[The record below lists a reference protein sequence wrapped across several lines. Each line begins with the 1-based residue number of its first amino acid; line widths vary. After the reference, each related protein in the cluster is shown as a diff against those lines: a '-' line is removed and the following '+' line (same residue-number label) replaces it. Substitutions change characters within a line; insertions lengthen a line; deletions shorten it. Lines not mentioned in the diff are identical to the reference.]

1 MTQTASPS
9 AASAKT
15 PITPHQRAWFWYDWA
30 NSGFIT
36 TTMTVL
42 IGPYLN
48 AMATEA
54 ACPNLPDGQQCLTT
68 IPVLGFIPIDPGSL
82 ASYVTTV
89 TTLISAFLLIF
100 VGAIADRSPRPQWLM
115 GLFAWV
121 GAAAGTLMFFLQGDM
136 WQLGVILLMIA
147 SLAMGCSLVIYDG
160 ILCRIAKPDD
170 RDRISSR
177 GWAWGYVGGAIL
189 LALNLAVLS
198 LKGQLGISTG
208 MAVRLCLLT
217 AGLWWGLFTLI
228 PVLGLRELPVRPLE
242 VRVAEGTSTAG
253 AVTGAFKQLADT
265 FRELRGL
272 PQTMLFLL
280 AYLFYNDG
288 IQTVISQSSIYGT
301 SELMMEQSQVMMTFL
316 MVQIIAFFGALIFG
330 RAAASWGASR
340 TVIVGIAIW
349 LGVVLVAFFVPKGNF
364 GMFLLLGGLIGLV
377 MGGTQAL
384 SRSLYSQLVPRG
396 RESEFFSLYQ
406 AMERGT
412 SWLGTLTFGLVYQ
425 LTHSY
430 RFAIVALIIF
440 FVVGGVL
447 LSRVKF
453 REGIRQAGNEVPRK
467 I

>member
-1 MTQTASPS
+1 VTQTTRPVS
-9 AASAKT
+9 ARVRAKG
-15 PITPHQRAWFWYDWA
+15 TPHQRAWYWYDWA

-54 ACPNLPDGQQCLTT
+54 ACPGLADGAVCTQVLR
-68 IPVLGFIPIDPGSL
+68 VLGIPIAPGSM

-89 TTLISAFLLIF
+89 TTLISAVLLIF
-100 VGAIADRSPRPQWLM
+100 VGAVADRSPRPQWLM
-115 GLFAWV
+115 GAFAWV
-121 GAAAGTLMFFLQGDM
+121 GATAGALMFFLQGDM
-136 WQLGVILLMIA
+136 WAMGVVLLMVA

-160 ILCRIAKPDD
+160 VLCRIATPDE

-189 LALNLAVLS
+189 LAVNLAVLTLHSS
-198 LKGQLGISTG
+198 LGMTTG
-208 MAVRLCLLT
+208 LAVRVCLLS

-228 PVLGLRELPVRPLE
+228 PVLGLRGLPTRALE
-242 VRVAEGTSTAG
+242 DTDTTGTPTAG
-253 AVTGAFKQLADT
+253 AVAGAFGQLADT
-265 FRELRGL
+265 FRELRVL

-288 IQTVISQSSIYGT
+288 IQTVISQSSIYG
-301 SELMMEQSQVMMTFL
+301 SGELGMEQSQVLMTFL
-316 MVQIIAFFGALIFG
+316 LVQIIAFLGALIFG

-340 TVIVGIAIW
+340 TVLVGIAIW
-349 LGVVLVAFFVPKGNF
+349 LGVVLVAFFVPRGNF
-364 GMFLLLGGLIGLV
+364 GMFLLLGSLIGLV

-412 SWLGTLTFGLVYQ
+412 SWLGTLTFGLVFQ

-430 RFAIVALIIF
+430 RYAIVALIVF
-440 FVVGGVL
+440 FLVGGAL
-447 LSRVKF
+447 LSRVRF
-453 REGIRQAGNEVPRK
+453 REGIRQAGNEVPQK

>member
-1 MTQTASPS
+1 MTQTTGPAR
-9 AASAKT
+9 AAAGRKG
-15 PITPHQRAWFWYDWA
+15 TPHQRAWYWYDWA

-54 ACPNLPDGQQCLTT
+54 ACPGLADGAQCLTNLD
-68 IPVLGFIPIDPGSL
+68 VLGFIPVAPGSL
-82 ASYVTTV
+82 AAYVTTA
-89 TTLISAFLLIF
+89 TTLISAVILIF
-100 VGAIADRSPRPQWLM
+100 VGAVADRSARPQWLM
-115 GLFAWV
+115 GMFAWV
-121 GAAAGTLMFFLQGDM
+121 GALAGSLMFFLQGDM
-136 WQLGVILLMIA
+136 WQVGVALLMVA
-147 SLAMGCSLVIYDG
+147 SLAMGSSLVVYDG
-160 ILCRIAKPDD
+160 ILCRIATPDE
-170 RDRISSR
+170 RDRVSSR
-177 GWAWGYVGGAIL
+177 GWAFGYVGGAIL
-189 LALNLAVLS
+189 LAVNLAL
-198 LKGQLGISTG
+198 LTLHDRFGITTG

-228 PVLGLRELPVRPLE
+228 PVLGLRGLRAAPEDVRE
-242 VRVAEGTSTAG
+242 AAGTRQRSTVG
-253 AVTGAFKQLADT
+253 GAFAQLAAT
-265 FRELRGL
+265 FRELRML

-288 IQTVISQSSIYGT
+288 IQTVISQSSVYGT
-301 SELMMEQSQVMMTFL
+301 SELGMGQSQVMITFL
-316 MVQIIAFFGALIFG
+316 FVQIVAFFGALIFG
-330 RAAASWGASR
+330 RLAARWGASR
-340 TVIVGIAIW
+340 TVLLGITIW
-349 LGVVLVAFFVPKGNF
+349 LGVVLFAFFVPRDSF
-364 GMFLLLGGLIGLV
+364 VLFLVVGGLIGLV

-412 SWLGTLTFGLVYQ
+412 SWLGTLTFGVVYQ
-425 LTHSY
+425 FTHSY
-430 RFAIVALIIF
+430 RSAIVALIFF

-453 REGIRQAGNEVPRK
+453 REGIEAAGNQVPQK